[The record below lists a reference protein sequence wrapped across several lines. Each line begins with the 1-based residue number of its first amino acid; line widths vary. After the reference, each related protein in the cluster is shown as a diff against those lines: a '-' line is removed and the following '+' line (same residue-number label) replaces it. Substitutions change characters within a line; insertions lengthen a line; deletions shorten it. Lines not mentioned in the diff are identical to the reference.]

1 MDTRTARR
9 AVRAVMSRAQAK
21 AAGLASGL
29 GAILLGAGLAL
40 LAPDALRMH
49 ALPIL
54 VVGGAVHG
62 IGMTIQHRLESHDRP
77 ATPWERALF
86 WACWVGLGA
95 LAAWLGARLLA
106 S

>member
-1 MDTRTARR
+1 MDMRTAHR
-9 AVRAVMSRAQAK
+9 AARAVMSRALAK

-40 LAPDALRMH
+40 LAPDALR
-49 ALPIL
+49 AQAVPIL
-54 VVGGAVHG
+54 IVGAAVHG
-62 IGMTIQHRLESHDRP
+62 VGMTVQHRLESQDRP
-77 ATPWERALF
+77 AAAWERALF
-86 WACWVGLGA
+86 WACWIGLGG